1 MRLAPRGRSSN
12 SFEQPWPNKPVN
24 HPSKPHLT
32 PWQVFCVCVGAF
44 GIQFGFALPQ
54 ANATRIFQNLGAPL
68 DNVPLL
74 WLAGPITGLIVQP
87 LVGYYSDRTWTPI
100 GRRRPYYLLGAMF
113 AACALV
119 GMPNASS
126 LLMAMC
132 MYWLL
137 DASINFTMG
146 PYRAFVADQMP
157 VEQRA
162 TGYLMYMFFA
172 SIGAVVGSLLPWAMA
187 QLGVASVAPAGE
199 ISSAV
204 KFAFYTGAT
213 LLLCAVAWSALT
225 NREYPPE
232 VLAAYDESPEER
244 GSSRSASRMQR
255 HALAWVG
262 VGVAGWLLAWWTGA
276 RSALYVLVFASL
288 AYGLFLLIASRMR
301 SENAFTSIIDDLETM
316 SGSMRWLAV
325 AQFFS
330 WFALFAIFVYTT
342 PAVAKMHFGSS
353 EPGTPAYEAGANW
366 VGVLFATYNGLGAAA
381 ALLIPLL
388 VRRFGMRRTHQ
399 INLWIG
405 SAGLLSMLVVRD
417 PDWLL
422 ASMAG
427 LGVAW
432 ASIIALPY
440 AMLANN
446 LPARKM
452 GVNMGIFNIFI
463 VIPQLLAAGIL
474 PWLLDRLGG
483 GDASFAFVLA
493 AAGWVLAGLA
503 VLRVRDAAPAAS
515 PTG

>member
-1 MRLAPRGRSSN
+1 MN
-12 SFEQPWPNKPVN
+12 
-24 HPSKPHLT
+24 SKPSLT
-32 PWQVFCVCVGAF
+32 PWQICLICVGAF

-54 ANATRIFQNLGAPL
+54 ANATRIFQNLGAAL

-87 LVGYYSDRTWTPI
+87 LVGYYSDRTWTRF
-100 GRRRPYYLLGAMF
+100 GRRRPYYLVGALF
-113 AACALV
+113 AAAALV
-119 GMPNASS
+119 GMPNAST
-126 LLMAMC
+126 LLTAMFI
-132 MYWLL
+132 YWLL

-157 VEQRA
+157 SEQRA
-162 TGYLMYMFFA
+162 TGFLMYMFFA
-172 SIGAVVGSLLPWAMA
+172 SLGAVVGSLLPWAMA
-187 QLGVASVAPAGE
+187 HLGVSSVAPAGE

-204 KFAFYTGAT
+204 KYAFASGAG
-213 LLLCAVAWSALT
+213 LLLLAVCVSAFT
-225 NREYPPE
+225 NREFPPE
-232 VLAAYDESPEER
+232 MLAKFTDD
-244 GSSRSASRMQR
+244 ASETPAAVKSEARMQM
-255 HALAWVG
+255 HALAWVCLGG
-262 VGVAGWLLAWWTGA
+262 VSWLLAWWTGA
-276 RSALYVLVFASL
+276 RAALYVLVFAAL
-288 AYGLFLLIASRMR
+288 AYGLFLLVASRMK
-301 SENAFTSIIDDLETM
+301 SVNAFTSIIQDLETM

-330 WFALFAIFVYTT
+330 WFSLFALFVYTT

-353 EPGTPAYEAGANW
+353 EPGTPAYEAGAHW

-388 VRRFGMRRTHQ
+388 VKRFGMRRSHQ

-405 SAGLLSMLVVRD
+405 AAGILSMLLIRD

-422 ASMAG
+422 ASMVG
-427 LGVAW
+427 IGVAW

-483 GDASFAFVLA
+483 GNASFAFVLA
-493 AAGWVLAGLA
+493 AAGWLLAGLA
-503 VLRVRDAAPAAS
+503 VLRVRDGRS
-515 PTG
+515 GS